1 MIGCR
6 RLVLALVIT
15 LGTAIGAFAQQA
27 TTPPPAQPVQPDQ
40 TLLKPEQLEALVAP
54 IALYPDALLAN
65 MLAAATYP
73 LEVIE
78 ADRFVKDKKELKGDA
93 LKVEVDKKGWDD
105 TVKALTATPSVL
117 DTMADKLDWTKS
129 LGDAMLA
136 QQADLMD
143 AIQRLREKAR
153 GNNKLSSTKQQTVT
167 VKQQENKQVI
177 VIEQTDPNTM
187 YVPYYEP
194 ATVYGE
200 WPYADYPPYYFGYPS
215 YIGAGVV
222 AAGIAF
228 GTAWAIG
235 RWGNYWGGGCN
246 WGNRNVYVN
255 HRTTNVWNH
264 NAAHRQGV
272 RYNNVNVQNRYGNN
286 NIRAGANNRMDF
298 RGKGGNQV
306 LNPGGDR
313 ANAGD
318 RAANIGDRGGDRAG
332 DRAGDRGGDRAGDRA
347 GDRGGNKGDRGG
359 GNRANTADR
368 GANKGNA
375 GNRAKQGGGANRAA
389 ATNKARGGGGGGLNV
404 SSGRAAS
411 AASARGRASF
421 ASAGGGGARV
431 SAGGGFGGG
440 GGGGFRGG
448 GGGGGRGGGGGGRRS
463 DVMLKH
469 DILLLGHLDNG
480 LGYYRFSYLGSD
492 KAYVGV
498 IAQEVQ
504 AVVPDA
510 VTRGR
515 DGYLRVY
522 YERLGVKF
530 QTYKDWLAGGAHVP
544 AGSRS

>member
-1 MIGCR
+1 MMRCVSV
-6 RLVLALVIT
+6 LLALTIMAAASLPV
-15 LGTAIGAFAQQA
+15 AAQQPA
-27 TTPPPAQPVQPDQ
+27 PTQAPPPSQTDQ

-73 LEVIE
+73 LEVVE
-78 ADRFVKDKKELKGDA
+78 ADRWIKENKTLKGDA
-93 LKVEVDKKGWDD
+93 LKTAVDKKGWDD
-105 TVKALTATPSVL
+105 SVKALTATPSVL
-117 DTMADKLDWTKS
+117 DMMSDKLDWTKD

-153 GNNKLSSTKQQTVT
+153 SNNKLSTTKQQKVT
-167 VKQQENKQVI
+167 VEQQEGRQVI
-177 VIEQTDPNTM
+177 VIEPTDPNAM

-194 ATVYGE
+194 ATVYGT

-255 HRTTNVWNH
+255 HRTTNGWQH
-264 NAAHRQGV
+264 NSAHRQGV
-272 RYNNVNVQNRYGNN
+272 RYNNANVQQRFGNN
-286 NIRAGANNRMDF
+286 NIRAGANDRMDF
-298 RGKGGNQV
+298 RGKGGQQV
-306 LNPGGDR
+306 LNPGNSR
-313 ANAGD
+313 PSPGD
-318 RAANIGDRGGDRAG
+318 RAANIGDRAGNRGNQAG
-332 DRAGDRGGDRAGDRA
+332 DRVANRGGRDS
-347 GDRGGNKGDRGG
+347 
-359 GNRANTADR
+359 GNRANR
-368 GANKGNA
+368 GDA
-375 GNRAKQGGGANRAA
+375 GNRSAAVNRA
-389 ATNKARGGGGGGLNV
+389 RGGGLNV

-411 AASARGRASF
+411 VASARGRASF
-421 ASAGGGGARV
+421 ASAGGGFR
-431 SAGGGFGGG
+431 GG

-448 GGGGGRGGGGGGRRS
+448 RGGGRRS
-463 DVMLKH
+463 DLALKH
-469 DILLLGHLDNG
+469 DVVLLGYLENG
-480 LGYYRFSYLGSD
+480 LGYYRFSYLGND

-510 VTRGR
+510 VTRGG

-522 YERLGVKF
+522 YEKLGLKF
-530 QTYKDWLAGGAHVP
+530 RSYHDWLAGGAQIP
-544 AGSRS
+544 RNRDATIPTS

>member
-1 MIGCR
+1 MTRCASL
-6 RLVLALVIT
+6 LVALTVM
-15 LGTAIGAFAQQA
+15 AAASVPAAAQQ
-27 TTPPPAQPVQPDQ
+27 PAPTQTSLPSQTDQ

-73 LEVIE
+73 LEVVE
-78 ADRFVKDKKELKGDA
+78 ADRWIKENKNLKGDA
-93 LKVEVDKKGWDD
+93 LKTAVDKKAWDD
-105 TVKALTATPSVL
+105 SVKALTAMSSVL
-117 DTMADKLDWTKS
+117 DMMSDKLDWTKD

-153 GNNKLSSTKQQTVT
+153 SNNKLSTTKQQKVT
-167 VKQQENKQVI
+167 VKQQEGKQAI
-177 VIEQTDPNTM
+177 VIEPTDPDAM

-194 ATVYGE
+194 ATVYGT

-255 HRTTNVWNH
+255 HRTTNVWQH
-264 NAAHRQGV
+264 NSAHRQGV
-272 RYNNVNVQNRYGNN
+272 RYNNVNVQQRFGNN
-286 NIRAGANNRMDF
+286 NIRAGANDRMDF
-298 RGKGGNQV
+298 RGKGGQQV
-306 LNPGGDR
+306 LNPGKDRPGGGDR
-313 ANAGD
+313 AGNIADRAGD
-318 RAANIGDRGGDRAG
+318 RASNRG
-332 DRAGDRGGDRAGDRA
+332 DRAGDRGGDRTGNRA
-347 GDRGGNKGDRGG
+347 KAADRGGNRATRGG
-359 GNRANTADR
+359 GGDRAAS
-368 GANKGNA
+368 
-375 GNRAKQGGGANRAA
+375 ANRA
-389 ATNKARGGGGGGLNV
+389 RGAGGGGLNV
-404 SSGRAAS
+404 SSSRAAS

-421 ASAGGGGARV
+421 ASAG
-431 SAGGGFGGG
+431 AGGFRGG

-448 GGGGGRGGGGGGRRS
+448 GGGRRS
-463 DVMLKH
+463 DLALKH
-469 DILLLGHLDNG
+469 DVVLLGHLDNG
-480 LGYYRFSYLGSD
+480 LGYYRFSYIGSH

-504 AVVPDA
+504 VVLPGA

-522 YERLGVKF
+522 YDRLGVRF
-530 QTYKDWLAGGAHVP
+530 ETYKDWLAGGAHIP
-544 AGSRS
+544 TRSRS

>member
-1 MIGCR
+1 MVRGKA
-6 RLVLALVIT
+6 LLLALTMLLASAV
-15 LGTAIGAFAQQA
+15 GAVAQQ
-27 TTPPPAQPVQPDQ
+27 PAASPSPSPSPSQSQPDQ
-40 TLLKPEQLEALVAP
+40 PLLKPEQLEALVAP

-73 LEVIE
+73 LEVVE
-78 ADRFVKDKKELKGDA
+78 ADRFVKDNKNLKGDR
-93 LKVEVDKKGWDD
+93 LKEQVDKKGWDD

-117 DTMADKLDWTKS
+117 DMMSDKLDWTKS

-153 GNNKLSSTKQQTVT
+153 ANNKLSSTKQQKVT
-167 VKQQENKQVI
+167 VKQQESKQVI
-177 VIEQTDPNTM
+177 VIEQADLSQM

-194 ATVYGE
+194 ATVYGA
-200 WPYADYPPYYFGYPS
+200 WPYAEYPPYYFGYPS

-272 RYNNVNVQNRYGNN
+272 RYNNVNVQQRFGNN
-286 NIRAGANNRMDF
+286 NVRAGANNRMDF

-306 LNPGGDR
+306 LNPGDR
-313 ANAGD
+313 AG
-318 RAANIGDRGGDRAG
+318 NIGDRGGDRAGDRGDRAG
-332 DRAGDRGGDRAGDRA
+332 DRAGDRGGDRAGNR
-347 GDRGGNKGDRGG
+347 GDKGG
-359 GNRANTADR
+359 GNRASTADR
-368 GANKGNA
+368 NRGSA
-375 GNRAKQGGGANRAA
+375 GNRAKQGGGGGGNRAA
-389 ATNKARGGGGGGLNV
+389 AANRARGGGMNV

-411 AASARGRASF
+411 ACVRARQGELCQRRRRCSCRVA
-421 ASAGGGGARV
+421 AVVAVDSAGAEAV
-431 SAGGGFGGG
+431 AADCA
-440 GGGGFRGG
+440 
-448 GGGGGRGGGGGGRRS
+448 GGGGGGRRS
-463 DVMLKH
+463 DIALKH
-469 DILLLGHLDNG
+469 DVVLLGHLDNG

-504 AVVPDA
+504 AVLPQA
-510 VTRGR
+510 VTRGS
-515 DGYLRVY
+515 DGYLRVH
-522 YERLGVKF
+522 YEKLGIRF
-530 QTYKDWLAGGAHVP
+530 RSYSDWLANGALIP
-544 AGSRS
+544 ARSRI